1 MKRII
6 VILIIL
12 SVFTGCTSIK
22 CAFDAKRAVK
32 LQKRSIERI
41 DKMISRGCDIDID
54 STLTS
59 KTVSIDT
66 VEVIKDRQV
75 IVEVP
80 SDALIWEQTL
90 RCDSLG
96 NVVLDME
103 QRLLRKPKTIK
114 GDVRLVDNV
123 IIIECKYDSLQETIN
138 IMDTTI
144 NYLNTKIETL
154 NNNVV
159 ITKAAK
165 GKWYDGIIWI
175 IALIISSVVAYLI
188 FIKIKK

>member
-32 LQKRSIERI
+32 LQKRSTERI
-41 DKMISRGCDIDID
+41 DKMISRGC
-54 STLTS
+54 
-59 KTVSIDT
+59 
-66 VEVIKDRQV
+66 
-75 IVEVP
+75 
-80 SDALIWEQTL
+80 
-90 RCDSLG
+90 
-96 NVVLDME
+96 DME

>member
-6 VILIIL
+6 TILIVL
-12 SVFTGCTSIK
+12 SVFTGCKSIR

-32 LQKRSIERI
+32 LQKRSTEHI
-41 DKMISRGCDIDID
+41 DKMVSRGCDLAID

-103 QRLLRKPKTIK
+103 RRLLRKPKTIK

-123 IIIECKYDSLQETIN
+123 IRIECKYDSLQEAIN
-138 IMDTTI
+138 IKDTTI

-154 NNNVV
+154 NNKVV
-159 ITKAAK
+159 ITKSAK

-175 IALIISSVVAYLI
+175 IALIISAVVAYLI
-188 FIKIKK
+188 FIKTKK